1 MLFNSGSLQHPLVC
15 LAIILAL
22 PIGSPCSAMLYTA
35 GVNHTEMTKNITET
49 LNRLLDNYDKNLRP
63 DFDAQPVTVRINMNN
78 RSVGPISEKSMIF
91 SFDCYFRQEWMDARL
106 TFPTHHNFSHLQLN
120 EKMLRD
126 IWKPDTYFV
135 NGMGSY
141 LHNITSPNVLF
152 RINSTGHILYSMRLT
167 IKANCP
173 MNLLKFPMD
182 TQVCPLVVSSH
193 GYTEADVV
201 YEWSKGDESI
211 QLNKDLLLSQFD
223 LRSESAVLCLGLCD
237 KVCFESFR
245 DSRSRWEQLAMMV
258 CHKFRLSTGP
268 TGIPISRDTL
278 RMGRRGSFSALMCH
292 FEFER
297 HMGYFLLQLPRE
309 LQADELYLPCSLLVV
324 LSWVGFWINR
334 EATSDRI
341 ALSITTVLTMT
352 FLGMDN
358 RQDLPRVSYGTALD
372 WYVGMCFAQIL
383 ATIIEFASVHYFT
396 KHGSGETH
404 VTLETDGAPENGGLR
419 YGQATPRMQR
429 PQPPQLP
436 DLRAAAQ
443 VADRPP
449 SHDSCP
455 YAFLNCIKGSSK
467 YKELKLM
474 RSTKTVNSVSRIDEI
489 SKILFPALFALFNL
503 GYWTLYLKVQS
514 PVPQVEKGEQ
524 RWKKNLGDLIDP
536 ANRVD
541 SLCRAH
547 QLELFKGVRTAVVTW
562 RPVSDLSSS
571 SSEVGQLR
579 RLRPLHPW
587 RRLSVAKA
595 AVLRSAVGLQGDVS
609 LSAAV
614 LGEVVHRGELND
626 GGEDLSEAHADVPVQ
641 SGPVADPGQ
650 VLPVVHAEEG

>member
-1 MLFNSGSLQHPLVC
+1 SRLSVLGRISRSNYKMPLTLGSLQPWLVC

-63 DFDAQPVTVRINMNN
+63 DFDAQPVTVRINMNI

-223 LRSESAVLCLGLCD
+223 LRTCLD
-237 KVCFESFR
+237 F
-245 DSRSRWEQLAMMV
+245 Q
-258 CHKFRLSTGP
+258 
-268 TGIPISRDTL
+268 
-278 RMGRRGSFSALMCH
+278 
-292 FEFER
+292 
-297 HMGYFLLQLPRE
+297 
-309 LQADELYLPCSLLVV
+309 LYLPCSLLVV

-334 EATSDRI
+334 EATSDRV
-341 ALSITTVLTMT
+341 ALSTTTVLTMT

-474 RSTKTVNSVSRIDEI
+474 RSTKTVNS
-489 SKILFPALFALFNL
+489 
-503 GYWTLYLKVQS
+503 
-514 PVPQVEKGEQ
+514 
-524 RWKKNLGDLIDP
+524 
-536 ANRVD
+536 
-541 SLCRAH
+541 
-547 QLELFKGVRTAVVTW
+547 
-562 RPVSDLSSS
+562 
-571 SSEVGQLR
+571 
-579 RLRPLHPW
+579 
-587 RRLSVAKA
+587 
-595 AVLRSAVGLQGDVS
+595 
-609 LSAAV
+609 
-614 LGEVVHRGELND
+614 
-626 GGEDLSEAHADVPVQ
+626 
-641 SGPVADPGQ
+641 
-650 VLPVVHAEEG
+650 

>member
-1 MLFNSGSLQHPLVC
+1 PLLSHAVHSRSQ
-15 LAIILAL
+15 
-22 PIGSPCSAMLYTA
+22 P
-35 GVNHTEMTKNITET
+35 HRDDKNITET

-63 DFDAQPVTVRINMNN
+63 DFDAQPVTVRINMNI

-245 DSRSRWEQLAMMV
+245 DSRSRW
-258 CHKFRLSTGP
+258 
-268 TGIPISRDTL
+268 
-278 RMGRRGSFSALMCH
+278 
-292 FEFER
+292 
-297 HMGYFLLQLPRE
+297 GYW
-309 LQADELYLPCSLLVV
+309 LYLPCSLLVV

-396 KHGSGETH
+396 KHGGSGETH

-474 RSTKTVNSVSRIDEI
+474 RSTKTVNS
-489 SKILFPALFALFNL
+489 
-503 GYWTLYLKVQS
+503 
-514 PVPQVEKGEQ
+514 
-524 RWKKNLGDLIDP
+524 
-536 ANRVD
+536 
-541 SLCRAH
+541 
-547 QLELFKGVRTAVVTW
+547 
-562 RPVSDLSSS
+562 
-571 SSEVGQLR
+571 
-579 RLRPLHPW
+579 
-587 RRLSVAKA
+587 
-595 AVLRSAVGLQGDVS
+595 
-609 LSAAV
+609 
-614 LGEVVHRGELND
+614 
-626 GGEDLSEAHADVPVQ
+626 
-641 SGPVADPGQ
+641 
-650 VLPVVHAEEG
+650 

>member
-1 MLFNSGSLQHPLVC
+1 KLKVRLWCMMDLRDFPLDCQTCRIEMGAYGSSVNEVRFHWFTTNVTLEEDAMQIPEFSEPSISVKNCTKSFSVTGEFACLRANIRMRRSFGFYLMNTYAPFTLMVCISWAGFWIDARATPARVTISFLTVLAVVTQNAGAQMTGMPRVSYAKAIDLFMMASLMFVIAALLEFAAASFLARQRDKPGLDGGRIGTMLFNSGSLQHPLVC

-237 KVCFESFR
+237 K
-245 DSRSRWEQLAMMV
+245 
-258 CHKFRLSTGP
+258 
-268 TGIPISRDTL
+268 
-278 RMGRRGSFSALMCH
+278 
-292 FEFER
+292 
-297 HMGYFLLQLPRE
+297 
-309 LQADELYLPCSLLVV
+309 LYLPCSLLVV

-474 RSTKTVNSVSRIDEI
+474 RSTKTVNS
-489 SKILFPALFALFNL
+489 
-503 GYWTLYLKVQS
+503 
-514 PVPQVEKGEQ
+514 
-524 RWKKNLGDLIDP
+524 
-536 ANRVD
+536 
-541 SLCRAH
+541 
-547 QLELFKGVRTAVVTW
+547 
-562 RPVSDLSSS
+562 
-571 SSEVGQLR
+571 
-579 RLRPLHPW
+579 
-587 RRLSVAKA
+587 
-595 AVLRSAVGLQGDVS
+595 
-609 LSAAV
+609 
-614 LGEVVHRGELND
+614 
-626 GGEDLSEAHADVPVQ
+626 
-641 SGPVADPGQ
+641 
-650 VLPVVHAEEG
+650 